1 MINWLIEN
9 LIKKGEISF
18 ELNEEVVLFKRK
30 KNGYPNN
37 ISDDLVYIVDEIEG
51 DYLFIYEKGSKNMY
65 KIHKTYMI
73 NKETLRD
80 IKINHILK

>member
-51 DYLFIYEKGSKNMY
+51 DYLFIYEKDSKNMY